1 MEVYK
6 HKETNN
12 EIWLD
17 FANRYAN
24 EFISWFESKIEYYS
38 HHGIRKSIFFC
49 IRLTIQ
55 SFIRYRQITH
65 SLNKAVKNLKFI
77 DSEISKCLTAYRQI
91 ILDYL
96 DAIQD
101 HLDSL

>member
-1 MEVYK
+1 MEIYK
-6 HKETNN
+6 HKEINS

-17 FANRYAN
+17 FANRYSN

-38 HHGIRKSIFFC
+38 HHGRNKSIFFC

-55 SFIRYRQITH
+55 SFIRYRKITH
-65 SLNKAVKNLKFI
+65 SLKKAVKNLKFI
-77 DSEISKCLTAYRQI
+77 DSEISKCLIAYRQI

-96 DAIQD
+96 DEIQD

>member
-1 MEVYK
+1 MEIYK
-6 HKETNN
+6 HKEINS

-17 FANRYAN
+17 FANRYSN
-24 EFISWFESKIEYYS
+24 EFISWFESKIKYYS
-38 HHGIRKSIFFC
+38 HHGRNKSIFFC

-55 SFIRYRQITH
+55 SFIRYRKITH
-65 SLNKAVKNLKFI
+65 SLKKAVKNLKFI
-77 DSEISKCLTAYRQI
+77 DSEISKCLIAYRQI

-96 DAIQD
+96 DEIQD

>member
-17 FANRYAN
+17 FVNRYAN
-24 EFISWFESKIEYYS
+24 EFIFWFESKIEHGF
-38 HHGIRKSIFFC
+38 HHGRSIFYC

-55 SFIRYRQITH
+55 SFIRYRKIKH
-65 SLNKAVKNLKFI
+65 SLKKAVKNLKFI
-77 DSEISKCLTAYRQI
+77 DSEISKCLEAYSKI

-96 DAIQD
+96 D
-101 HLDSL
+101 SLKESNNENDN

>member
-6 HKETNN
+6 HKETNS

-17 FANRYAN
+17 FSNRYAN

-38 HHGIRKSIFFC
+38 HNGRNKSIFFC

-55 SFIRYRQITH
+55 SFIRYRKITH
-65 SLNKAVKNLKFI
+65 SLKKDVKNLKFI
-77 DSEISKCLTAYRQI
+77 DSEISKCIETYNKVI
-91 ILDYL
+91 SDYL
-96 DAIQD
+96 DN
-101 HLDSL
+101 LLKERNN

>member
-24 EFISWFESKIEYYS
+24 EFISWFESKIEYGCI
-38 HHGIRKSIFFC
+38 HGRSIFYC
-49 IRLTIQ
+49 IRLTIR
-55 SFIRYRQITH
+55 SFIRYRQIKH
-65 SLNKAVKNLKFI
+65 SLKKAVKNLKLI
-77 DSEISKCLTAYRQI
+77 DSEIYKCFKAYSKI

-96 DAIQD
+96 DAVEK
-101 HLDSL
+101 LFK

>member
-1 MEVYK
+1 MEIYK
-6 HKETNN
+6 HKKINN

-38 HHGIRKSIFFC
+38 HHVRRKSIFFC
-49 IRLTIQ
+49 IILTIQ
-55 SFIRYRQITH
+55 LFIRYRKITH

-77 DSEISKCLTAYRQI
+77 DSDISKCLTAYRQI

-96 DAIQD
+96 DSIKD